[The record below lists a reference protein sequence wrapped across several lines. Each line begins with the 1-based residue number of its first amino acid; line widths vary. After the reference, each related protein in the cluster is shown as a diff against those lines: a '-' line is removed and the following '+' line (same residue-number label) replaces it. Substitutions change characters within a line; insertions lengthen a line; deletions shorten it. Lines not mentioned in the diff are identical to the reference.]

1 MGPVR
6 LGLGDNK
13 KQSDEKDTALDG
25 IAARLIFP
33 LPHGRSQLYGTMLLS
48 TIWLSIRLTIDWD
61 PILTALSMLP

>member
-13 KQSDEKDTALDG
+13 KQSDEKDTALGG

-33 LPHGRSQLYGTMLLS
+33 LPHGRIQLYGTMLLS
-48 TIWLSIRLTIDWD
+48 TI
-61 PILTALSMLP
+61 